1 MTTRR
6 FMLIGTAIVVGLTAA
21 IPRPAPAP
29 GAGGTP
35 APELTNTSWLNSDK
49 PLRIADLRGRVV
61 LLNFWVFTCG
71 NCTRTVPS
79 LVAYDRSY
87 RERGLT
93 IIGIHTPEFPPYAGE
108 HDKGNL
114 ARALD
119 RQGITYPNAQDN
131 DRRTWDAYG
140 IRYWPSFVL
149 IDKGGTI
156 RYTGYGEFHLKDG
169 DYQEW
174 DRRIQQLLAEP
185 PLVALDA
192 GPPLRLVAAPGVR
205 INARLKPA
213 LELDDGT
220 VVRFDAPHVT
230 ADSAYFTAAPTAAP
244 PLTGNQHGTL
254 RLSVCPADEKI
265 CRLVEMAVVW

>member
-1 MTTRR
+1 VRPASR
-6 FMLIGTAIVVGLTAA
+6 ALAVVAGLVAVSAAA
-21 IPRPAPAP
+21 IRRPA
-29 GAGGTP
+29 P

-49 PLRIADLRGRVV
+49 PLRLAELRGRVV

-79 LVAYDRSY
+79 LVAYDRRY
-87 RERGLT
+87 RARGLT

-149 IDKGGTI
+149 IDKAGTI
-156 RYTGYGEFHLKDG
+156 RYTGYGEFHLNDG
-169 DYQEW
+169 DYREW

-213 LELDDGT
+213 LELDDGA
-220 VVRFDAPHVT
+220 VVRFDSPDVT
-230 ADSAYFTAAPTAAP
+230 ADSAYFTAAPTAAA
-244 PLTGNQHGTL
+244 PLTGNRHGTL
-254 RLSVCPADEKI
+254 RLSVCPAGEKI